1 MKALLFYEVRGMY
14 GFVRVAAASPHVSVA
29 DVKSNARE
37 ITRLI
42 ESAKE
47 KGVSLVVFPELAL
60 CGYTAGDLLLQSA
73 LIKACEEALLEIAG
87 HTKGIAAVIGLPLS
101 AGGKLYDAAAVLSG
115 GKIIGAAV
123 KANIPNYCEF
133 YEARYFASSGAPK
146 SIEIGGSVVPFGF
159 GLVFKEKRD
168 PRFSFGVEICEDMW
182 VASSPS
188 AALARGGAS
197 IICNPSASVETV
209 GKAEF
214 RRTLVKAHSAK
225 LLCGYIYADC
235 GTGESMTDC
244 VFAGHRLIAED
255 GALIADGGLFS
266 DGLTISEIDVEKL
279 DFTRRQTNTFSA
291 SDEGI
296 TCVPF
301 EAANFDGSLVRKIS
315 DTPFLPEE
323 GDDERAEL
331 ILSLQTAGLK
341 KRMSASNTKKLVVGI
356 SGGLDSA
363 LALLV
368 AVRAADKPEDVTA
381 ITMPCF
387 GTGERTLKNAR
398 ALSTSLG
405 VNFEE
410 ISVRDS
416 VKKHFEDIGHDPE
429 KHDSVYENAQARE
442 RTQVLMDVANG
453 LGALVV
459 GTGDMSE
466 LALGW
471 TTYNGDHMSSYG
483 VNGSV
488 PKTLVKYLVRYSAKK
503 IGGSAGKALDDIA
516 ATEISPELLPPAS
529 GKISQKTE
537 DILGKYIYHDFFLYH
552 SVRWGRSPEKIM
564 YLALQAFGSER
575 HDEIKAA
582 MKVFYSRFFSQ
593 QFKRSCIPDGAK
605 VGTVSLSPRSDFRM
619 PSDAVGKLWIEE
631 VEKL

>member
-1 MKALLFYEVRGMY
+1 MY
-14 GFVRVAAASPHVSVA
+14 GFVRVAAASPRVTVA
-29 DVKSNARE
+29 DVKANERE
-37 ITRLI
+37 IIKLI

-47 KGVSLVVFPELAL
+47 KGVSLIVFPELAL
-60 CGYTAGDLLLQSA
+60 CGYTVGDLLLQSA
-73 LIKACEEALLEIAG
+73 LIKACEDALLGIAG

-101 AGGKLYDAAAVLSG
+101 AGGKLYDTAAVLSD
-115 GKIIGAAV
+115 GKIIGAAA

-235 GTGESMTDC
+235 GTGESTTDC

-255 GALIADGGLFS
+255 GALIAEGSLFS
-266 DGLTISEIDVEKL
+266 EGLAISEIDVEKI
-279 DFTRRQTNTFSA
+279 DFMRRQTNTFSA
-291 SDEGI
+291 SDDEGI
-296 TCVPF
+296 TYVPF
-301 EAANFDGSLVRKIS
+301 EAADFDGSLVREIS
-315 DTPFLPEE
+315 GTPFLPEE
-323 GDDERAEL
+323 GDEERAEL
-331 ILSLQTAGLK
+331 ILSLQTEGLK

-368 AVRAADKPEDVTA
+368 AVRAARTPENVTA
-381 ITMPCF
+381 VTMPCF
-387 GTGERTLKNAR
+387 GTGKRTLKNAR
-398 ALSTSLG
+398 ALCSALG
-405 VNFEE
+405 VNFKE
-410 ISVRDS
+410 ISINEAVE
-416 VKKHFEDIGHDPE
+416 KHFEDIGHD
-429 KHDSVYENAQARE
+429 KNIRDSVYENAQARE
-442 RTQVLMDVANG
+442 RTQVLMDIANG
-453 LGALVV
+453 IGGLVV

-488 PKTLVKYLVRYSAKK
+488 PKTLVEYLVRYAAKK
-503 IGGSAGKALDDIA
+503 LKGEAGKALEDIA
-516 ATEISPELLPPAS
+516 NTEISPELLPPDS
-529 GKISQKTE
+529 GKIIQKTE
-537 DILGKYIYHDFFLYH
+537 DILGKYVYHDFILYH
-552 SVRWGRSPEKIM
+552 VVRWGRSPKKIM
-564 YLALQAFGSER
+564 YLALQAFGKEKR
-575 HDEIKAA
+575 DEIKAA

-593 QFKRSCIPDGAK
+593 QFKRSCIPDGVK
-605 VGTVSLSPRSDFRM
+605 VGEISLSPRSDFRM

>member
-1 MKALLFYEVRGMY
+1 MY
-14 GFVRVAAASPHVSVA
+14 GFVRVAAATPLVTVA
-29 DVKSNARE
+29 DVKANEKE
-37 ITRLI
+37 IIRLI

-60 CGYTAGDLLLQSA
+60 CGYTVGDLLLQST
-73 LIKACEEALLEIAG
+73 LLNACEQALLRIAE
-87 HTKGIAAVIGLPLS
+87 HTDGIAAVVGTPIS

-146 SIEIGGSVVPFGF
+146 SIEIGGAEVPFGF
-159 GLVFKEKRD
+159 GLVFREKSD

-188 AALARGGAS
+188 AKLARGGAN

-225 LLCGYIYADC
+225 LLSGYVYADC
-235 GTGESMTDC
+235 GTGESTTDC
-244 VFAGHRLIAED
+244 VFAGHRIIAED
-255 GALIADGGLFS
+255 GALVADSGLFS
-266 DGLTISEIDVEKL
+266 EGLTVSEIDVEKL
-279 DFTRRQTNTFSA
+279 DFSRRQTNTFTSC
-291 SDEGI
+291 DDGI
-296 TCVPF
+296 TYVTF
-301 EAANFDGSLVRKIS
+301 EAKDFKDGLNRRIS
-315 DTPFLPEE
+315 PTPFLPEE
-323 GDDERAEL
+323 GDGERAEL
-331 ILSLQTAGLK
+331 ILSLQTEGLK
-341 KRMSASNTKKLVVGI
+341 KRMSASHSENLVVGI

-368 AVRAADKPEDVTA
+368 AVRAAKAPENVTA

-398 ALSTSLG
+398 ALCAALG
-405 VNFEE
+405 VNFRE
-410 ISVRDS
+410 IPIKEA
-416 VKKHFEDIGHDPE
+416 VKKHFEDIGHDAD
-429 KHDSVYENAQARE
+429 KHDTVYENSQARE
-442 RTQVLMDVANG
+442 RTQVLMDIANG
-453 LGALVV
+453 MGALVV

-483 VNGSV
+483 VNGSI
-488 PKTLVKYLVRYSAKK
+488 PKTLVKYLVLYVANRL
-503 IGGSAGKALDDIA
+503 GGAAGKALGDIA
-516 ATEISPELLPPAS
+516 DTEISPELLPPAS
-529 GKISQKTE
+529 GKITQKTE
-537 DILGKYIYHDFFLYH
+537 EILGKYAYHDFFLYH
-552 SVRWGRSPEKIM
+552 VVRWGRSPEKIM
-564 YLALQAFGSER
+564 YLAGQAFGKER
-575 HDEIKAA
+575 RSEIKAA

-619 PSDAVGKLWIEE
+619 PSDAVAALWLEE